1 MLISF
6 KLRKIYYNLWTKVM
20 FMSFLFVEIWK
31 KIQETNNRWSIQIRS
46 FFWSVFP
53 RIRTE
58 YGEILYVYYTPYLSA
73 FSPNVVKYGPEKIPY
88 LDTFHVVKILY
99 ETHKTRKRK
108 YERENYKLSTKV
120 LFVKRVFYFICI
132 CCFCLSNKWFF
143 IKFREYNPSLNFAK
157 FEIERDFQGTRKLVR
172 NGEMFETAKECFV

>member
-1 MLISF
+1 
-6 KLRKIYYNLWTKVM
+6 M

-99 ETHKTRKRK
+99 
-108 YERENYKLSTKV
+108 
-120 LFVKRVFYFICI
+120 
-132 CCFCLSNKWFF
+132 
-143 IKFREYNPSLNFAK
+143 
-157 FEIERDFQGTRKLVR
+157 
-172 NGEMFETAKECFV
+172 